1 MTGQHRSAAVQR
13 QTGLQANLHAEQHI
27 AMPKLAK
34 LQIQDPQVQAE
45 AIPFRNVMNSVL
57 AQLQQHGGADAS
69 SC

>member
-27 AMPKLAK
+27 AMPK
-34 LQIQDPQVQAE
+34 QIQDPQVQAE

-57 AQLQQHGGADAS
+57 AQLQQHGGADVS

>member
-45 AIPFRNVMNSVL
+45 AIPFRNVIE
-57 AQLQQHGGADAS
+57 
-69 SC
+69 